1 MVDRQDDNL
10 WQGDTVW
17 RNIQET
23 GRLGRHR
30 VHFYET
36 TDSTNNIAMALGNA
50 GEPAG
55 TVVVAETQTSG
66 RGRLGRMWQSPA
78 GTGLYFS
85 IILRPQLDPADLAKI
100 TLAAGV
106 AVCKAVEK
114 ETSLSPL
121 IKWPNDLM
129 LGNKK
134 FGGILTETGSI
145 KEKGETVVIV
155 GIGVNVATTMQM
167 LPEELQDKAT
177 SLALET
183 GILFRRGELLA
194 AMVDQ
199 IEVTVM
205 KLQGGRFSAIL
216 HEFEQRDAI
225 KGLSLHWLTP
235 AGQIVTGVSVG
246 LGRDG
251 VLHIR
256 DNEGEVHQVLSG
268 DISLVPK

>member
-1 MVDRQDDNL
+1 MVDQHDDNL
-10 WQGDTVW
+10 RPEDAAW
-17 RNIQET
+17 RNIKET
-23 GRLGRHR
+23 GRLGRRR
-30 VHFYET
+30 VLLLDT
-36 TDSTNNIAMALGNA
+36 TDSTNNAAMALGIA

-55 TVVVAETQTSG
+55 TIVAAETQTSG
-66 RGRLGRMWQSPA
+66 RGRLGRVWQSPA

-85 IILRPQLDPADLAKI
+85 IILKPQLDAADLAKI

-106 AVCKAVEK
+106 AACKAVED

-134 FGGILTETGSI
+134 FGGILTETGAI
-145 KEKGETVVIV
+145 KEKGATLVIL

-183 GILFRRGELLA
+183 GIFFRRGELLA
-194 AMVDQ
+194 AMVGQ
-199 IEVTVM
+199 IEAAVM
-205 KLQGGRFSAIL
+205 KLEGGRFSAIL
-216 HEFEQRDAI
+216 QEFEQRDAI
-225 KGLSLHWLTP
+225 KGLQLRWLTP

-246 LGRDG
+246 LDRDG
-251 VLHIR
+251 TLHIR
-256 DNEGEVHQVLSG
+256 DDEGQVHQVLSG
-268 DISLVPK
+268 DVTFSA